1 MPGKI
6 DLTLDLS
13 IVSFKRQPT
22 SALHFDQCTVS
33 VPKCLLSGTADIKGP
48 TCETFC
54 VAIPAVVVERS
65 HPDLIQSG
73 TVCKTEVCSG
83 DRGNTSV
90 HSVIDLTGDS
100 D

>member
-33 VPKCLLSGTADIKGP
+33 GTADIKGP
-48 TCETFC
+48 ACETFC

-65 HPDLIQSG
+65 RPDLIQSG

-83 DRGNTSV
+83 DRGNTSA